1 MGIGIGIGA
10 EMNSHNCIHLD
21 PAGVLRATPR
31 SFALTVRG
39 QSMVGADIFDGDIVI
54 GDFTPEVHPGQI
66 VVALVDG
73 ESAIR
78 RYVVREGKP
87 LLIAENPAS
96 GDSIPLSELVI
107 QGVVH
112 TVVHRLR

>member
-1 MGIGIGIGA
+1 MP
-10 EMNSHNCIHLD
+10 MSDHTCTHLD
-21 PAGVLRATPR
+21 PALVLRATTR
-31 SFALTVRG
+31 SFALKVRG
-39 QSMVGADIFDGDIVI
+39 QTMVGADIFDGDIVI

-73 ESAIR
+73 ETEIR
-78 RYVVREGKP
+78 RYVVHEGRP

-96 GDSIPLSELVI
+96 SDSIPLSELVV